1 MLPLQVP
8 APSLHHCRLMTSF
21 LFSLMTSLKPSYQ
34 ALDLASC
41 SLGQLLGI
49 LPHSQPQY
57 SLIFSN
63 IRWSTCNHCSFVF
76 NMSACV
82 NKPKSGST
90 NMSCTV
96 DQHIAGCEYISRCLY
111 HVCLFAPLSQ
121 QNQTMQTWNLKKRSC
136 DQNSKIQVKWWEC
149 SVMAGVWSHHTW
161 LIVTS

>member
-41 SLGQLLGI
+41 NLGQLLGI

-90 NMSCTV
+90 DMSCTV
-96 DQHIAGCEYISRCLY
+96 
-111 HVCLFAPLSQ
+111 
-121 QNQTMQTWNLKKRSC
+121 NQLVASML
-136 DQNSKIQVKWWEC
+136 
-149 SVMAGVWSHHTW
+149 AGVCMFVCSTETAKSHNADMKLEET
-161 LIVTS
+161 